1 MSFERIP
8 ERMVGYATA
17 ELVEK
22 LMPLT
27 HNQRVAIDRIVEH
40 HYIANRPMAEL
51 FRGEDRICREDG
63 YYRRGIIDEETGG
76 WKKRPGWH
84 HDPAFQAALKEAVRL
99 ALTARTREELTA
111 WAEAKRR
118 ARLAAGDVVGE
129 LVAIATGYELQRDR
143 RGRTVIDP
151 ATGKPAVAARG
162 SEDKDRIA
170 AGKALLD
177 YGATGLESAEQA
189 PADNP
194 EDDWWKA
201 AEGEGS

>member
-1 MSFERIP
+1 MMDKLP
-8 ERMVGYATA
+8 DRMVGYATY
-17 ELVEK
+17 ELAEK
-22 LMPLT
+22 LAVLT
-27 HNQRVAIDRIVEH
+27 TQQRAAIDRIVQH
-40 HYIANRPMAEL
+40 VYIENRPLAEL
-51 FRGEDRICREDG
+51 LRGDNKIVNERN
-63 YYRRGIIDEETGG
+63 YYSKGIIDEETGG
-76 WKKRPGWH
+76 WKKKPGWH
-84 HDPAFQAALKEAVRL
+84 HDPAFQDALKEARKL
-99 ALTARTREELTA
+99 ALRAHTAIEVNA

-143 RGRTVIDP
+143 RGRTVVDP
-151 ATGKPAVAARG
+151 ATGKPAVAARN

-177 YGATGLESAEQA
+177 YGATGLESVEQA

-201 AEGEGS
+201 AEGEEAS